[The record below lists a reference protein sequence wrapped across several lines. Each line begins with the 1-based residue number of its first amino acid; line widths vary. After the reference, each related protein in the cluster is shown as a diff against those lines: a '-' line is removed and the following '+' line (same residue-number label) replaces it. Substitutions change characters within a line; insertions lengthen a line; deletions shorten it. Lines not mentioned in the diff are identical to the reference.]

1 MRNITQ
7 AERVLIHLY
16 SYRHLDESERH
27 GVPFDIT
34 QDGVGE
40 SVGISR
46 SHASLILGKMER
58 NGLVSS
64 RQASV
69 DSAPVGTTLRK
80 VYHLTR
86 QGLDEC
92 ESLMR
97 SLGEPE
103 GLDVEDIFPKNLN
116 YCRSDAFDSLDRR
129 DRDFLGC
136 MMVLDGNVHVSQLPN
151 GRNHP
156 LLPIDARGFVA
167 IREDVSERFL
177 HRAGEDELR
186 RWNSLA
192 ADWCADHGLPS
203 RQRLRHLIMGG
214 RIREA
219 VRLAKDSAFELMDRP
234 DAETTDALDRL
245 DGDVGDGS
253 ISPMV
258 TMCYIR
264 LGLPKKAR
272 RALER
277 MNGSDPCLRG
287 ALESEIL
294 LLEGKNTAALDT
306 ALECYRGDAPTAIA
320 LGKSMAANGRHSEA
334 VVFLRRGRLSMRE
347 TGCLFRLDEALEWE
361 SESHMVLGNGDLAQ
375 GLMMAASC
383 AAVDRT
389 AVERLRTRAETMA
402 SQNRV
407 APERVDVRDVQV
419 PDVLDA
425 PLQHGEPLESE
436 PPRQHRVLDP
446 EGRDD
451 LRPEYAG
458 SAELHPLPVE
468 EHLQLQ
474 RGLGVREVRGP
485 DADLVEPHPGVE
497 LADDRD
503 QHVEGGAS
511 GCSAMYLML
520 LTVL

>member
-16 SYRHLDESERH
+16 SYRHLDENEKH

-86 QGLDEC
+86 RGLDEC

-129 DRDFLGC
+129 DRDLLGC
-136 MMVLDGNVHVSQLPN
+136 MMVLDGSVHVSQLPN

-167 IREDVSERFL
+167 IREDVTERFL
-177 HRAGEDELR
+177 HRATEDDLR

-214 RIREA
+214 RVREA

-234 DAETTDALDRL
+234 DAETADALDRL

-253 ISPMV
+253 ISPLV

-272 RALER
+272 SALER
-277 MNGSDPCLRG
+277 RTGPTRASAGRWNPRSCCWRG
-287 ALESEIL
+287 RTPLHWTPHWNA
-294 LLEGKNTAALDT
+294 TAAT
-306 ALECYRGDAPTAIA
+306 HRRRSRSARAWRPTEGTRRPWCSSGGDA
-320 LGKSMAANGRHSEA
+320 
-334 VVFLRRGRLSMRE
+334 
-347 TGCLFRLDEALEWE
+347 
-361 SESHMVLGNGDLAQ
+361 
-375 GLMMAASC
+375 
-383 AAVDRT
+383 
-389 AVERLRTRAETMA
+389 
-402 SQNRV
+402 
-407 APERVDVRDVQV
+407 
-419 PDVLDA
+419 
-425 PLQHGEPLESE
+425 
-436 PPRQHRVLDP
+436 
-446 EGRDD
+446 
-451 LRPEYAG
+451 
-458 SAELHPLPVE
+458 
-468 EHLQLQ
+468 
-474 RGLGVREVRGP
+474 
-485 DADLVEPHPGVE
+485 
-497 LADDRD
+497 
-503 QHVEGGAS
+503 
-511 GCSAMYLML
+511 
-520 LTVL
+520 